1 MKTGLEKDLEEV
13 EKSIKKRK
21 QLLKKDLI
29 NLVLQFELKHLNKV
43 RTTLIKIRCLN
54 RMNGE
59 MW

>member
-13 EKSIKKRK
+13 EKLIKQKK
-21 QLLKKDLI
+21 QLLKKDSN
-29 NLVLQFELKHLNKV
+29 NLVLQFELEHLNKV
-43 RTTLIKIRCLN
+43 WTTLIKIQCLN

>member
-13 EKSIKKRK
+13 EKSIEKKK
-21 QLLKKDLI
+21 QLLKKDPT
-29 NLVLQFELKHLNKV
+29 NLVLQFELEHLNKV
-43 RTTLIKIRCLN
+43 RTTLSKIQCLN

>member
-13 EKSIKKRK
+13 EKSIEEKE
-21 QLLKKDLI
+21 QLLKKDPT
-29 NLVLQFELKHLNKV
+29 NLVLRFQLEHLNKV
-43 RTTLIKIRCLN
+43 WTTLTKLQWLN